1 MQTKRAKKMLA
12 LLLAATTSF
21 TALAG
26 WQGKTPET
34 KAAIYEGADLV
45 LRDPII
51 QKDEKMR
58 AGQKATYDCLC
69 FGNYPQA
76 EVVSTTMEKNIDKS
90 YIKEE
95 DVIADDA
102 AYAALTAVAD
112 SAWSADNEITID
124 DKKYRRV
131 RSSPRELY
139 GTSGSDATYHYFLY
153 QPIKWRIL
161 QIEEKSAFLVADK
174 ALDCQQYNT
183 TGDIVTW
190 ETSTVRSWLNG
201 YDKTKNIGKADYTE
215 NNFISDALTEEEQKV
230 VIDTKVIND
239 DGLGGSGDGINDGKG
254 GKDTVD
260 KLFLLSQS
268 EICNTSEC
276 KPNKKFAQKY
286 HASYGFASK
295 DSTQDEARTC
305 GSSAYV
311 KAKGVNWR
319 KDSGLEGNVL
329 WWLRSPGSYGAI
341 ASYVWENGEISTYG
355 SAVRSETIAIRPAL
369 WIDLSYRNLYDY
381 AGTAG
386 TDGSIMP
393 ALKHI
398 KLSPKTTQVVKGTKK
413 LIKLKHVRAWNKA
426 KGKIKKVRWS
436 VRKQDKSKVKIKKRT
451 GKYNRIAVIQ
461 VKGVGSYELIAKF
474 NGKKYICSVSG
485 VTTITKPDTEDADYY
500 EDEEAAEDGDGG
512 FDLEKNGYSFS
523 NASYTFGY
531 DAYIRDDASEEEEE
545 TNGYFI
551 PLKRYQEVFGK
562 SITKDLYKHKVYGAR
577 KWNGNCFGMVLSSIL
592 FYEDKLEL
600 DSYSDIAI
608 RGVNESCYDFFDVE
622 DDVHLYTDSELTA
635 IIERY
640 QIAQSSDGCKRLRKE
655 SMFRNTEGMAYLEKV
670 TDANITRVLFQN
682 VIADIKSERTPYI
695 LSVEWVK
702 EEEYHEG
709 ETPKPTAHA
718 MVVDSS
724 RAVESLSDGT
734 KPSYKGEG
742 WYRIYLYDPNN
753 PYSHKVYDSY
763 NEYNINQANKEAKN
777 RYIDVNI
784 NDGRW
789 QIATSANSDSEAKL
803 AGYDDEGGYI
813 EGSKIGFCDADDL
826 LGPRDG
832 ETTDDIYDSRY
843 IEGSGYSKYIQTSF
857 EEDDPKLW
865 YFYDGTDTS
874 LLQYTCD
881 DFTITDT
888 DGNIIFIMKDGII
901 IYQDKDR
908 TEQILYEE
916 YMEGYEPDIADGEL
930 ILQGTGYTVHTESGG
945 RIAFMEN
952 NVYKGVKAEGNLC
965 ITDSSTNGIT
975 VSAEKG
981 TTANLLIET
990 ADDVDCTYTS
1000 VCMDVDIDTSDNV
1013 FSLKDNQFHGKVGK
1027 NQNLTVSVCTDDLG
1041 DYEVAGVTSAQLEN
1055 WDVKAACPD
1064 KKDNPIISPDNT
1076 EEETVSTETSPAE
1089 TKYIELPQEIS
1100 VSEKTDTLAE
1110 DDKKEAYPVGTEFTD
1125 KKSTAVYIVT
1135 KRTDSGGTVTYV
1147 KPAKKNTVSVV
1158 IPDKVTVDGLTFKV
1172 TEIKDGAFLNN
1183 RKLKSVVIGKNI
1195 TAIGKRAFSGCKN
1208 LRKITI
1214 KTKGLTAASVGKQAF
1229 KGIHKKAVIRV
1240 PKSRKKIYK
1249 KILQSRGAEGKV
1261 KIKK

>member
-1 MQTKRAKKMLA
+1 MQKKRTKQLTAFILT
-12 LLLAATTSF
+12 AAMAF
-21 TALAG
+21 TALIG
-26 WQGKTPET
+26 YQGKTPKT

-76 EVVSTTMEKNIDKS
+76 EVVSTTMEKSIDKS
-90 YIKEE
+90 YIKEG
-95 DVIADDA
+95 DVITDDA
-102 AYAALTAVAD
+102 AYAALTAAAD
-112 SAWSADNEITID
+112 STWSADNEITID

-161 QIEEKSAFLVADK
+161 QIEEKSAFLVADM

-201 YDKTKNIGKADYTE
+201 YGGTKNVAGINYSTD
-215 NNFISDALTEEEQKV
+215 NFINEALTEEEQKA
-230 VIDTKVIND
+230 IKDTKVIND

-254 GKDTVD
+254 GKNTVD
-260 KLFLLSQS
+260 KIFLLSQS

-286 HASYGFASK
+286 HASYGFVSK
-295 DSTQDEARTC
+295 DSTQDEARAC
-305 GSSAYV
+305 NSSAYV
-311 KAKGVNWR
+311 KAKRVTWR

-355 SAVRSETIAIRPAL
+355 SAVRSTTIAIRPAL

-386 TDGSIMP
+386 TDGSLMP

-461 VKGVGSYELIAKF
+461 VKGVGDYEVVAKF
-474 NGKKYICSVSG
+474 NGKKYICSISG
-485 VTTITKPDTEDADYY
+485 VTAITKEDTEDKDYY
-500 EDEEAAEDGDGG
+500 EDEEAVENGEDIG
-512 FDLEKNGYSFS
+512 FDLEKNGYCFN

-531 DAYIRDDASEEEEE
+531 DAYDKYDDNEEKKLE
-545 TNGYFI
+545 GYRI

-562 SITKDLYKHKVYGAR
+562 SITKDLYNHQDYGA
-577 KWNGNCFGMVLSSIL
+577 KMWNGNCFGMVLSSIL

-600 DSYSDIAI
+600 DSYPDIKNK
-608 RGVNESCYDFFDVE
+608 GVNEPCYDYFDKD

-635 IIERY
+635 MIERY
-640 QIAQSSDGCKRLRKE
+640 QIAQRSDGCKRLKKE
-655 SMFRNTEGMAYLEKV
+655 SMYRNTEGLAYIERV
-670 TDANITRVLFQN
+670 MDTNITKILFQN
-682 VIADIKSERTPYI
+682 VIEDIRAECTPYI
-695 LSVEWVK
+695 LSVSWPR
-702 EEEYHEG
+702 EG
-709 ETPKPTAHA
+709 ETHENGTPKTEAHA

-734 KPSYKGEG
+734 KPTYKGAG

-832 ETTDDIYDSRY
+832 ESADDIYDSRY

-901 IYQDKDR
+901 IYQNKDR

-1000 VCMDVDIDTSDNV
+1000 VCMDVDIDKSDNV

-1027 NQNLTVSVCTDDLG
+1027 KQNLTVSVCTDDLG

-1064 KKDNPIISPDNT
+1064 KKESLITVPD
-1076 EEETVSTETSPAE
+1076 STGELEDVPVE

-1100 VSEKTDTLAE
+1100 ISEKPDTLTE
-1110 DDKKEAYPVGTEFTD
+1110 DDQKEAYPVGTEFTD
-1125 KKSTAVYIVT
+1125 KESAAVYIVT
-1135 KRTDSGGTVTYV
+1135 KRTDSGGTAAYV
-1147 KPAKKNTVSVV
+1147 KPAKKNTASVV

-1172 TEIKDGAFLNN
+1172 TGIKDGAFQNHK
-1183 RKLKSVVIGKNI
+1183 KLKNVVIGKNI
-1195 TAIGKRAFSGCKN
+1195 TTIGKRAFSGCKN
-1208 LRKITI
+1208 LKKISI
-1214 KTKGLTAASVGKQAF
+1214 KTKKLTAALVGRKAF
-1229 KGIHKKAVIRV
+1229 KGIHRNAVIQV
-1240 PKSRKKIYK
+1240 PKSSRKVYK
-1249 KILQSRGAEGKV
+1249 KILQNRGAGKKV
-1261 KIKK
+1261 QIRR

>member
-76 EVVSTTMEKNIDKS
+76 EVVSTTMEKSIDKS
-90 YIKEE
+90 YIKEG
-95 DVIADDA
+95 DVITDDA
-102 AYAALTAVAD
+102 AYAALTAAAD
-112 SAWSADNEITID
+112 STWSADNEITID

-451 GKYNRIAVIQ
+451 GKHNRIAVIQ
-461 VKGVGSYELIAKF
+461 VKGIGDYEVVAKF
-474 NGKKYICSVSG
+474 NGKKYICSISG
-485 VTTITKPDTEDADYY
+485 VTAITKEDTEDKDYY
-500 EDEEAAEDGDGG
+500 EDEEAVDEEGDDG
-512 FDLEKNGYSFS
+512 FDLERNGYCFS
-523 NASYTFGY
+523 NSGYTFGY

-545 TNGYFI
+545 TNGYMI

-562 SITKDLYKHKVYGAR
+562 SITKDLYKQETDGVK
-577 KWNGNCFGMVLSSIL
+577 KWGGSCFGMALTSVL

-600 DSYSDIAI
+600 ETYPDIETKGI
-608 RGVNESCYDFFDVE
+608 NKVCYDYFDE
-622 DDVHLYTDSELTA
+622 LDSACLYTDSELTA
-635 IIERY
+635 MLERY
-640 QIAQSSDGCKRLRKE
+640 QITQNSDGCRRQKIK
-655 SMFRNTEGMAYLEKV
+655 SMLYNTSGLADSENVVE
-670 TDANITRVLFQN
+670 ANITKELFQN
-682 VIADIKSERTPYI
+682 IITGINTKHKPYLLCVWWIKEGKVP
-695 LSVEWVK
+695 K
-702 EEEYHEG
+702 EA
-709 ETPKPTAHA
+709 AHA
-718 MVVDSS
+718 MIVDSS
-724 RAVESLSDGT
+724 RAVQDLSDGT
-734 KPSYKGEG
+734 KPTYKGAG
-742 WYRIYLYDPNN
+742 WYRIYLYDPNR
-753 PYSHKVYDSY
+753 PYS
-763 NEYNINQANKEAKN
+763 NKKFIGSNTDDIKEAKEAAKN
-777 RYIDVNI
+777 RYIDVNV

-789 QIATSANSDSEAKL
+789 QLTVASNSESGVQL
-803 AGYDDEGGYI
+803 AGYGDKGNYI
-813 EGSKIGFCDADDL
+813 EGSKIAFYDTDDL
-826 LGPRDG
+826 FGPRD
-832 ETTDDIYDSRY
+832 EDATDDVYDSRY
-843 IEGSGYSKYIQTSF
+843 VEGSGYSKYLQTSF

-865 YFYDGTDTS
+865 YFYNYNFTS

-881 DFTITDT
+881 DFTITDI
-888 DGNIIFIMKDGII
+888 DGRVIFIMKNGSIV
-901 IYQDKDR
+901 YQDEKR
-908 TEQILYEE
+908 AESIVSVE
-916 YMEGYEPDIADGEL
+916 YMEGYEPAIADGEL

-1027 NQNLTVSVCTDDLG
+1027 KQNLTISVCTDDLG

-1064 KKDNPIISPDNT
+1064 KKDNPITFPDNT
-1076 EEETVSTETSPAE
+1076 EEETVSTETSPTE

-1100 VSEKTDTLAE
+1100 VSEKADTLAE

-1125 KKSTAVYIVT
+1125 KKSAAVYIVT
-1135 KRTDSGGTVTYV
+1135 KRTDSGGTATYV

-1158 IPDKVTVDGLTFKV
+1158 DH
-1172 TEIKDGAFLNN
+1172 
-1183 RKLKSVVIGKNI
+1183 S
-1195 TAIGKRAFSGCKN
+1195 
-1208 LRKITI
+1208 
-1214 KTKGLTAASVGKQAF
+1214 Q
-1229 KGIHKKAVIRV
+1229 
-1240 PKSRKKIYK
+1240 
-1249 KILQSRGAEGKV
+1249 
-1261 KIKK
+1261 